1 MPTAIIESTKSFA
14 LTRVDILVGRVFS
27 VASLLSFIEVVA
39 NALRFSSLVSS
50 PLEIIALA
58 LLAFVQV
65 ANLVSYLASSTTLIW
80 YRGHAIVAL
89 ATLTLWP
96 LLSNDIFTT
105 ETKPWIWW
113 ALGTA
118 AIAASRGF
126 KPAIAALFLVAYP
139 IIWFF
144 LRTSE
149 SGGGAS
155 WQSTLQDA
163 IYTFLFSAA
172 MSTLVVLFRNA
183 ARNVDLENQR
193 ATLASAERARV
204 DAVERERARIDALV
218 HDKVLTTLLVASKG
232 KTEEEA
238 QAAALMASEAIVALS
253 DSVSAFETEAQKA
266 SINSLFT
273 ALTEAIKRLSSEID
287 VQAEG
292 ASDQPVPSDVAL
304 ALTEATIQ
312 AVNNSLLHAGTAAT
326 RGVRLK
332 ANERVIKIVI
342 FDTGRGF
349 RPARVPKNRLG
360 LRLSIIDRIENVG
373 GRVFIDSK
381 PGSGTNII
389 LEWDIK

>member
-65 ANLVSYLASSTTLIW
+65 ANLISYLASSTTLIW
-80 YRGHAIVAL
+80 YRGQAIVAL
-89 ATLTLWP
+89 ATLALWP

-144 LRTSE
+144 LRTSD

-218 HDKVLTTLLVASKG
+218 HDKVLTALLVASKG

-266 SINSLFT
+266 SINSLFM
-273 ALTEAIKRLSSEID
+273 ALTEAIKRLSSEIN

-292 ASDQPVPSDVAL
+292 ASDQPVPSDVAF